1 MDFCMRLASEVI
13 INEIKENPNKN
24 FVMSPLSS
32 NCLTEEGSELSW
44 AENETKGLVKDLIPP
59 GQWCR
64 PFDTSR
70 TRHEDFHLLD
80 GTTVKVP
87 FMKSI
92 RESYFYASFE
102 GFKILKLP
110 YEICQDNKQF
120 PMHIFLPEKHDGLQE
135 LVQNFNSD
143 QSMFLKRI
151 SKLSKMSVPKF
162 KFSYGFEA
170 SKSMEKLGLKLPF
183 KLVGDFTEMEGTEAA
198 AASCALIMVGGVGDF
213 RPGMY

>member
-1 MDFCMRLASEVI
+1 
-13 INEIKENPNKN
+13 
-24 FVMSPLSS
+24 
-32 NCLTEEGSELSW
+32 
-44 AENETKGLVKDLIPP
+44 
-59 GQWCR
+59 
-64 PFDTSR
+64 
-70 TRHEDFHLLD
+70 
-80 GTTVKVP
+80 
-87 FMKSI
+87 MKSI

-183 KLVGDFTEMEGTEAA
+183 KLVGDFTEMVDSPLNHLVYARFTYISQIFYWSKRGRYRSCCCFLCSYNGWRCKTTLSTTSTSMFYIADHPFIFMVKEEVSYIVLFTGT
-198 AASCALIMVGGVGDF
+198 V
-213 RPGMY
+213 RKP

>member
-1 MDFCMRLASEVI
+1 MEFCMCLASEVI
-13 INEIKENPNKN
+13 INEIKENLNKN
-24 FVMSPLSS
+24 FVMSPLSL
-32 NCLTEEGSELSW
+32 NCLLNMLASKGQ
-44 AENETKGLVKDLIPP
+44 NETKGLVKDLIPP
-59 GQWCR
+59 GNFINKDTILILGNELYFKGQWCR

-70 TRHEDFHLLD
+70 TRHEDFHLLS

-102 GFKILKLP
+102 RFKILKLP

-143 QSMFLKRI
+143 QSMFLK
-151 SKLSKMSVPKF
+151 KN
-162 KFSYGFEA
+162 
-170 SKSMEKLGLKLPF
+170 LKAF
-183 KLVGDFTEMEGTEAA
+183 
-198 AASCALIMVGGVGDF
+198 
-213 RPGMY
+213 

>member
-1 MDFCMRLASEVI
+1 VHFFSFFLFSVKGEQVRKEVNYI
-13 INEIKENPNKN
+13 
-24 FVMSPLSS
+24 
-32 NCLTEEGSELSW
+32 SW

-59 GQWCR
+59 GNFINKDTILILGNELYFKGQWCR

-70 TRHEDFHLLD
+70 TRHEDFHLLS

-102 GFKILKLP
+102 RFKILKLP

-143 QSMFLKRI
+143 QSMFLK
-151 SKLSKMSVPKF
+151 KN
-162 KFSYGFEA
+162 
-170 SKSMEKLGLKLPF
+170 LKAF
-183 KLVGDFTEMEGTEAA
+183 
-198 AASCALIMVGGVGDF
+198 
-213 RPGMY
+213 